1 MEVRNYL
8 SHFKQNSSIEIVIWW
23 WYHLKKLHKVIN
35 FGNSGLNLAILGTK
49 MMLKWIFLKN
59 PANPH
64 DEIFMVD

>member
-1 MEVRNYL
+1 MMKITYE
-8 SHFKQNSSIEIVIWW
+8 
-23 WYHLKKLHKVIN
+23 KKLFKVTN
-35 FGNSGLNLAILGTK
+35 FGTSSLNLAILGTK